1 MYLLPIGGVTHIN
14 WNHQTCHK
22 YADIRHHTQ
31 TWVIIYDLKK
41 RKSKMQVIGT

>member
-1 MYLLPIGGVTHIN
+1 MYLLPIRGVTHIN

-22 YADIRHHTQ
+22 YVGCGHQTQ

-41 RKSKMQVIGT
+41 RKGHMQFPHI